1 MFPDHM
7 RVVTVA
13 EAVDN
18 ETPVE
23 GEVLEFKS
31 KGKKKDR
38 VLLFK
43 IDDEEFTVP
52 KKPGMGTVM
61 RYLNVARKSGNDLFA
76 AQALVEEMLG
86 EEKWNAF
93 LEWEDLD
100 DEIMGQVIEKCIN
113 IAVASVEATKGK

>member
-1 MFPDHM
+1 M
-7 RVVTVA
+7 A

-18 ETPVE
+18 QEPLE
-23 GEVLEFKS
+23 AEVLTFKS
-31 KGKKKDR
+31 KKDKSKDR

-76 AQALVEEMLG
+76 AQALVEELLG
-86 EEKWNAF
+86 EEKWEKF
-93 LEWEDLD
+93 LNWEDLD
-100 DEIMGQVIEKCIN
+100 DEIMGKVIEKCVSL
-113 IAVASVEATKGK
+113 AVSSIESTQEK